1 MSAMMDHKFAAGLII
16 VFGIVLFRPAH
27 GSTFS
32 EVSQTGIGKRGTSA

>member
-16 VFGIVLFRPAH
+16 VFGTARH